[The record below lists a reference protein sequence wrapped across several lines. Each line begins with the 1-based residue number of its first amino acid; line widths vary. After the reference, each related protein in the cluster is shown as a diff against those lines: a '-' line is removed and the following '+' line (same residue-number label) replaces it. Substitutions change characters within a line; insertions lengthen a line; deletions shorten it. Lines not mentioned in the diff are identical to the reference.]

1 MKKITLAFKIL
12 TVLLVLTFAMA
23 NVRPAAAAGEVEI
36 EFMGI
41 VTEVKE
47 GENYIVVDVTEDIS
61 FKVYPVDPDF
71 DFAPFEE
78 YETVSILVKVEG
90 TLDENNDVQADKIE
104 VEEDFGVV
112 KVKFCG
118 ELTAVDEGE
127 GTLTVTI
134 DEERVF
140 TVLLPEDFDYETLTD
155 VTEVCVSGELNEEG
169 EVEAVIVKPADDDDD
184 EDEDVKDG
192 FYCTQSEVQ
201 HPFGARLAERY
212 SVDYETIQEWFCD
225 GLGWG
230 QIMLALHTAEL
241 KGDDVDFSTYLE
253 RRQEGEGWGKIWK
266 DLKLIGKD
274 KEDFSPA
281 DKDKNGKPDKP
292 GKPENTG
299 KPDNKPNKPNNK
311 PNKP

>member
-41 VTEVKE
+41 VTEVNE
-47 GENYIVVDVTEDIS
+47 GENHIVVKVTEEVS
-61 FKVYPVDPDF
+61 FDVYPVDPDF
-71 DFAPFEE
+71 DFT
-78 YETVSILVKVEG
+78 TVAVDDLVKVEG

-118 ELTAVDEGE
+118 ELTEVGDGF
-127 GTLTVTI
+127 LTVTI
-134 DEERVF
+134 DEEREF
-140 TVLLPEDFDYETLTD
+140 TVLLPEDFDYDTLTD

-184 EDEDVKDG
+184 EDEDAKTG
-192 FYCTQSEVQ
+192 FYCIQSEVQ

-212 SVDYETIQEWFCD
+212 GVDYEAIQEWFCD

-253 RRQEGEGWGKIWK
+253 RRQEGEGWGRIWK